1 MPDLGLGGHGPD
13 EPLEQIESLRETRET
28 ANRHRTNRGGLI
40 RPSAI
45 GDAFLQGKVARYLS
59 G

>member
-13 EPLEQIESLRETRET
+13 EPLEQIESCAKLRKLTGTEPIE
-28 ANRHRTNRGGLI
+28 AADPGI
-40 RPSAI
+40 RDRRRLA
-45 GDAFLQGKVARYLS
+45 AGKVARYLS